1 MNSQRLKVGIY
12 ESTIIYIINEGLNRF
27 WILDFI
33 KTVPKNTELRPDRIA
48 AWPEKHKGDSE
59 KKTPASRATIEASK
73 RLQIDVQI
81 DRHKIVSN

>member
-1 MNSQRLKVGIY
+1 MRGYRENELLV
-12 ESTIIYIINEGLNRF
+12 STDSAVRRPGGGTPL
-27 WILDFI
+27 
-33 KTVPKNTELRPDRIA
+33 PKNTELRPDRIA